1 MKKTINF
8 LIFFAIM
15 ISITYFLWSNPDIT
29 NKLGNT
35 MYDIYDNITKED
47 VEEYTNN
54 FKINDMQ
61 ISNSTFYYDNLS
73 KEQKYIYSAFA
84 ISVKNLDSKVL
95 LKDYDSEDKDE
106 ISSDVDAAITAFF
119 NDHPE
124 VFYVDNSYS
133 ISTATS
139 FFGTKKEININFL
152 VSGRSDLDSKIEILK
167 AEIENILSKA
177 KDLQGIDA
185 QIAIHDELMK
195 DTRYHEYNNI
205 EELPVNTHNIYGTL
219 VDKKAVCDGFAKTMQ
234 ILLDKVSIESII
246 VTGSLEDE
254 AHAWNLVKLD
264 GAWYNLDFTSNKSV
278 KTINLGEQVG
288 IHSYF
293 NITTDEISKTH
304 IIDNKY
310 NYPVADET
318 KYNYY
323 IYNKKYISSVDDFST
338 SFKKILNS
346 NKNTSLA
353 EVKVTGISNVP
364 DKMINV
370 LQNKNYSEYSL
381 GNKITYYK
389 ILDTYIIMK
398 NN

>member
-1 MKKTINF
+1 MKKIINF
-8 LIFFAIM
+8 LIFFAII

-35 MYDIYDNITKED
+35 MYEIYDNITKED
-47 VEEYTNN
+47 VEEYTND
-54 FKINDMQ
+54 FKINEIQ
-61 ISNSTFYYDNLS
+61 ISKSTFYYDNLS

-84 ISVKNLDSKVL
+84 MSVKNLDSKVL
-95 LKDYDSEDKDE
+95 LKDYESEDKDE
-106 ISSDVDAAITAFF
+106 IASDVDAAIAAFF

-124 VFYVDNSYS
+124 VFYLDNSYS

-139 FFGTKKEININFL
+139 FFGTKKELNINYL
-152 VSGRSDLDSKIEILK
+152 VSGRIDLDSKIQILK
-167 AEIENILSKA
+167 AEMEKILSKV
-177 KDLQGIDA
+177 KDMQGIDA
-185 QIAIHDELMK
+185 ETVIHDELMK
-195 DTRYHEYNNI
+195 DTKYYAYDNI
-205 EELPVNTHNIYGTL
+205 EDLPVNTHNIYGTL

-264 GAWYNLDFTSNKSV
+264 DEWYNLDFTSNKSI
-278 KTINLGEQVG
+278 KTINIGEQLG

-304 IIDNKY
+304 IFDDKY
-310 NYPVADET
+310 KYPVADET

-338 SFKKILNS
+338 SFKKILDS